1 MAEIKKIFV
10 NGKDEV
16 EFFKQL
22 EKRSGETNKKVTAV
36 VNEIIETVREGGDN
50 AVKAYTEKFD
60 GKLLSITKF
69 QEML

>member
-36 VNEIIETVREGGDN
+36 VNEIIEQKSLT
-50 AVKAYTEKFD
+50 ASSQ
-60 GKLLSITKF
+60 SIMKF

>member
-22 EKRSGETNKKVTAV
+22 EKRSGEQ
-36 VNEIIETVREGGDN
+36 IRRSQP
-50 AVKAYTEKFD
+50 
-60 GKLLSITKF
+60 LLMK
-69 QEML
+69 

>member
-22 EKRSGETNKKVTAV
+22 EKRSGETNTFRDRKSV
-36 VNEIIETVREGGDN
+36 V
-50 AVKAYTEKFD
+50 
-60 GKLLSITKF
+60 
-69 QEML
+69 

>member
-36 VNEIIETVREGGDN
+36 DKN
-50 AVKAYTEKFD
+50 
-60 GKLLSITKF
+60 LLYFSPFNNVLSVYIN
-69 QEML
+69 

>member
-22 EKRSGETNKKVTAV
+22 EKEKWRNK
-36 VNEIIETVREGGDN
+36 
-50 AVKAYTEKFD
+50 
-60 GKLLSITKF
+60 
-69 QEML
+69 

>member
-22 EKRSGETNKKVTAV
+22 EVAKQIRRSQP
-36 VNEIIETVREGGDN
+36 
-50 AVKAYTEKFD
+50 
-60 GKLLSITKF
+60 LLMK
-69 QEML
+69 

>member
-36 VNEIIETVREGGDN
+36 VNEIIGNCQRGWRQRCKGLYRKV
-50 AVKAYTEKFD
+50 
-60 GKLLSITKF
+60 
-69 QEML
+69 

>member
-22 EKRSGETNKKVTAV
+22 EKRSGRNK
-36 VNEIIETVREGGDN
+36 
-50 AVKAYTEKFD
+50 
-60 GKLLSITKF
+60 
-69 QEML
+69 

>member
-22 EKRSGETNKKVTAV
+22 EREVAKQIRRSQP
-36 VNEIIETVREGGDN
+36 
-50 AVKAYTEKFD
+50 
-60 GKLLSITKF
+60 LLMK
-69 QEML
+69 

>member
-22 EKRSGETNKKVTAV
+22 EKEKRRNK
-36 VNEIIETVREGGDN
+36 
-50 AVKAYTEKFD
+50 
-60 GKLLSITKF
+60 
-69 QEML
+69 